1 MECFLSSTCRNA
13 RKLFQLQLQKASLL
27 QNIKFFSGKMYS
39 TRSPTGNTSK
49 LKTLHKQLGFLKSR
63 ALDERK
69 EIDAKIAKL
78 QRRIERIRDQLRKAA
93 ASKQADYKKTI
104 QKEE

>member
-1 MECFLSSTCRNA
+1 
-13 RKLFQLQLQKASLL
+13 
-27 QNIKFFSGKMYS
+27 
-39 TRSPTGNTSK
+39 
-49 LKTLHKQLGFLKSR
+49 LKSR

-93 ASKQADYKKTI
+93 ASKQAEHKKAM
-104 QKEE
+104 QKED